1 MDNMWGDKDFIKK
14 YNEMRAELY
23 NWVRK
28 FMQEKTGKEIPPR
41 NIGHWSVDTD
51 SLYVEYYD
59 EEGDSNEDIF
69 TSTEDFLNFV
79 NKSK

>member
-1 MDNMWGDKDFIKK
+1 MWGDKDFIKK

-23 NWVRK
+23 QWVRK
-28 FMQEKTGKEIPPR
+28 FMHDKTGKEISPMH
-41 NIGHWSVDTD
+41 IDYWSVSTD

-59 EEGDSNEDIF
+59 EDED
-69 TSTEDFLNFV
+69 EDRTLLVDIEEFLNVV

>member
-1 MDNMWGDKDFIKK
+1 MWGDKDFIKK

-23 NWVRK
+23 QWVRK
-28 FMQEKTGKEIPPR
+28 FLKEKTGKEIPPMH
-41 NIGHWSVDTD
+41 IDHWSVSTD

-59 EEGDSNEDIF
+59 EDED
-69 TSTEDFLNFV
+69 EDRTLLVDIDEFLNVV

>member
-1 MDNMWGDKDFIKK
+1 MWGDKDFIKK

-23 NWVRK
+23 QWVRK
-28 FMQEKTGKEIPPR
+28 FLNEKTGKEISPMH
-41 NIGHWSVDTD
+41 IDHWSVSTD

-59 EEGDSNEDIF
+59 DDSDSDEEIF
-69 TSTEDFLNFV
+69 ASIEEFLNFV